1 MWWLLARNGVI
12 HCGPCYAVQTE
23 TAIAMLIKKPPLGRL
38 LFLTYLVSVF
48 FLAGYPVGLW
58 LVVIGG
64 IFYWALH
71 RLISRTPAV

>member
-1 MWWLLARNGVI
+1 MWYGVI

-23 TAIAMLIKKPPLGRL
+23 TAIAMPIKKPPLGL

-48 FLAGYPVGLW
+48 FLAGYPVGFW

-64 IFYWALH
+64 IFL
-71 RLISRTPAV
+71 LGPASLNQ